1 MKINLPSDLA
11 KYPFLD
17 EAGQHVKKYGAEL
30 RDLDNI
36 EYENILEKAK
46 LRITNSLLSTNYKY
60 EIMDPDSELL

>member
-36 EYENILEKAK
+36 EYENIVKGQLPVEV
-46 LRITNSLLSTNYKY
+46 ILSTISKGNP
-60 EIMDPDSELL
+60 I